1 MAAPVQ
7 VVLDASSYVSD
18 FTRPAGGSKKDV
30 FAGKDDDFKE
40 HRDRLAQQV
49 RSLAKSRSAFQR
61 SAVAVAAVKLKP
73 VALAKSNRPKQLFDQ
88 NRLPAMGTARPA
100 EVLLQVTRDSLGFLA
115 SRIGEV
121 DPTVPLKD
129 AVDPKTKKKIK
140 KPNPSQL
147 RCDVGVVDE
156 IVLWDDERRLIVPLD
171 QMSAWF
177 RKEGTPLSLIVR
189 LFQFE
194 GSAAKE
200 LQASELKTLGSDLGA
215 LGCLTEIDRD
225 ELGEAFQQSI
235 LLVRWN
241 RSTALKD
248 QIATSSAWIEALPKI
263 VGRLSESPVVRT
275 IHVPARISS
284 SETVA
289 ARPSSRKLSS
299 VPSPSN
305 GASYPVVGVIDGGIC
320 PSLSQ
325 WLEPSSKYLLDA
337 DGDPTHGTSI
347 AGLLVMGQQ
356 LNGPAVCP
364 EPDGCS
370 VVDICLMPKDDRHT
384 FRKYY
389 EDSASLFRKIE
400 SAVIKAKSAHNARV
414 FNFSFNIDV
423 PTTNDTDYCYETEW
437 LDRIAW
443 KHDVVFV
450 VSAGNLPGGGNRTEW
465 PEDHVR
471 ALSILAQ
478 RLPIDDLIR
487 APAHSLANVSVSAV
501 NPPQV
506 NGHVAGALAAYSRRG
521 PSSFGGL
528 KPDVAHFGGCAGSPS
543 GLKSL
548 VRGGS
553 TAEVSGTS
561 FAAPLVAKTMA
572 RYCQLIQGN
581 ISRELMIGLVI
592 HNSQLP
598 SLYAKPPLSDQAK
611 DLVGFGVPLP
621 AEPSIAGKESSITLV
636 FEASLLKGQRLE
648 FKFAWPK
655 SLVKAG
661 KCRGRGRLTLVSRP
675 AVDSGNG
682 DEFARTQLDGHVNQ
696 LGLNGKPKGGAFTI
710 GLPDAIR
717 GKNSKTKES
726 VLRRHQLKWGPVKV
740 YDFES
745 TSGVGESS
753 EWRLLVES
761 LERAEGETPKGGIR
775 FVALL
780 SIEDM
785 TGEKPVFTELRQDL
799 VSRSIQLDDIKVA
812 NRTRARRGSG
822 GSKR

>member
-1 MAAPVQ
+1 M
-7 VVLDASSYVSD
+7 
-18 FTRPAGGSKKDV
+18 
-30 FAGKDDDFKE
+30 
-40 HRDRLAQQV
+40 
-49 RSLAKSRSAFQR
+49 AKSRSAFQR

-73 VALAKSNRPKQLFDQ
+73 VALAKSNRPKQLLDQ
-88 NRLPAMGTARPA
+88 RRLPSMGTARPA
-100 EVLLQVTRDSLGFLA
+100 EVLLQVTQDSLSDLA
-115 SRIGEV
+115 NRISEADG
-121 DPTVPLKD
+121 TVPLKETID
-129 AVDPKTKKKIK
+129 RKTKKSIK
-140 KPNPSQL
+140 VPNPSQL

-156 IVLWDDERRLIVPLD
+156 VILWDEERRLVVPLD

-177 RKEGTPLSLIVR
+177 KKEGTPLSLIVR

-194 GSAAKE
+194 GSEAKR
-200 LQASELKTLGSDLGA
+200 LQDSELKTLSSEMGS
-215 LGCLTEIDRD
+215 LGCLIELDDDEI
-225 ELGEAFQQSI
+225 GEAFQQSV
-235 LLVRWN
+235 LLVRWK
-241 RSTALKD
+241 RSTTKD
-248 QIATSSAWIEALPKI
+248 QAPDSSGWIRALPKI
-263 VGRLSESPVVRT
+263 VARLSESPIVRT

-284 SETVA
+284 SDTPPP
-289 ARPSSRKLSS
+289 RPSVRKATSI
-299 VPSPSN
+299 PTPTN
-305 GASYPVVGVIDGGIC
+305 GAFYPVVGVIDGGIC
-320 PSLSQ
+320 PTLSN
-325 WLEPSSKYLLDA
+325 WLEPSAKYLLPA

-356 LNGPAVCP
+356 LNGADVCP

-370 VVDICLMPKDDRHT
+370 VVDICLMPKDDRDT

-389 EDSASLFRKIE
+389 DDSSSLFRKIE
-400 SAVIKAKSAHNARV
+400 AAIVDAKSAHDARV

-423 PTTNDTDYCYETEW
+423 PTTSDTDYCYETEW

-450 VSAGNLPGGGNRTEW
+450 VSAGNLPGGSNRTEW

-501 NPPQV
+501 NPPNV
-506 NGHVAGALAAYSRRG
+506 SGYVPGALTSYSRRG
-521 PSSFGGL
+521 PSNFGGL

-543 GLKSL
+543 GLTSL
-548 VRGGS
+548 IHGGS
-553 TAEVSGTS
+553 TKDISGTS

-572 RYCQLIQGN
+572 RYCQLIDGS

-592 HNSQLP
+592 HHSKLP
-598 SLYAKPPLSDQAK
+598 ALYAKPPLSDQAK
-611 DLVGFGVPLP
+611 DLVGVGVPLP
-621 AEPSIAGKESSITLV
+621 AEQSLAGKDSSITLV
-636 FEASLLKGQRLE
+636 FEATLLKGQRLE

-661 KCRGRGRLTLVSRP
+661 KCRGRGRMTLVSKP

-696 LGLNGKPKGGAFTI
+696 LDLRGKPKGGAFTI

-717 GKNSKTKES
+717 GKNSKAKES

-745 TSGVGESS
+745 PSGVGESS

-775 FVALL
+775 FAALL
-780 SIEDM
+780 TIEDNKDK
-785 TGEKPVFTELRQDL
+785 EPVFTELRQDL
-799 VSRSIQLDDIKVA
+799 VSRSIQLDDLRVI
-812 NRTRARRGSG
+812 NRTRARRGNG